1 MCSGCLTWVRVH
13 KWTGKVESCLI
24 SFQYTEVKIWS
35 CVPERG
41 NEQILWHYWDALEAL
56 LIMFICW
63 IHTHTHS
70 DGLYWGQN
78 YSKQL
83 TMNSYYSVWYNYKNI
98 KGPFWRFYHILAVW
112 LQIKH
117 RTLLLSIFQ
126 IIPRP
131 VCVMKEC
138 RLKRD
143 RISQLHWCD
152 NTSLWVHVCV
162 VINAKSKTESLSLY
176 CGFSAA
182 IVWLRQL
189 E

>member
-1 MCSGCLTWVRVH
+1 MDFIGD
-13 KWTGKVESCLI
+13 
-24 SFQYTEVKIWS
+24 KITANSW
-35 CVPERG
+35 
-41 NEQILWHYWDALEAL
+41 Q
-56 LIMFICW
+56 W
-63 IHTHTHS
+63 IVIT
-70 DGLYWGQN
+70 L
-78 YSKQL
+78 
-83 TMNSYYSVWYNYKNI
+83 VWYNYKNI
-98 KGPFWRFYHILAVW
+98 KGPFWRFCHILAVW

-162 VINAKSKTESLSLY
+162 VINAKSKTREFVFVLWFLCCNSVI
-176 CGFSAA
+176 AA
-182 IVWLRQL
+182 IGIKGLRLQWDKIIVPK
-189 E
+189 ERKKITKSHF